1 MKNFLLLSVTLILLT
16 SCSKSNNSSNI
27 PYVPVNIDIYPAN
40 PQYNDLNVIGGWLYI
55 NGGSRGI
62 IIYRYTQDEFY
73 AFDRHCTFEPTN
85 TCGKVKMDTDNITLV
100 DTCCGSKFI
109 VVDGSVI
116 NGPAGLPLKR
126 YQTYYDGTTLHITN

>member
-1 MKNFLLLSVTLILLT
+1 MKKIIILFPVLFLLI
-16 SCSKSNNSSNI
+16 SCSKNINNSNI

-40 PQYNDLNVIGGWLYI
+40 PLYIDINVVGGWIYV

-62 IIYRYTQDEFY
+62 IIYRFSPDEFY
-73 AFDRHCTFEPTN
+73 AYDRHCTYQPTN
-85 TCGKVKMDTDNITLV
+85 ACGKVKMDTDNITLV

-109 VVDGSVI
+109 VVDGSII
-116 NGPAGLPLKR
+116 NGPAGLPLNK